1 MRRFVFGLIV
11 GLLLGSVVTATAQL
25 AQGYLNN
32 WDVVQGGVVICQDPY
47 VWPSLR
53 EIECE

>member
-1 MRRFVFGLIV
+1 MKRFVFGLLL
-11 GLLLGSVVTATAQL
+11 GLLLGSVATVTAQL
-25 AQGYLNN
+25 SEGYLNN
-32 WDVVQGGVVICQDPY
+32 WDVVRRGQILCKDPY